1 MKKYRIS
8 TPGTILFL
16 GSGGQKIGHSGEFDY
31 AGYQAI
37 RAMSERNMRTVLV
50 NPNMTAVQTSEGV
63 ADATYFLP
71 ITPEFVTGVIEK
83 EKPDSLVVNFGGK
96 TAFYC
101 ARELDRTGVLEK
113 YNIQVLGTS
122 LEAINT
128 TLQRELLI
136 SVMIGSGI
144 PVPGSVTVEDSGQAL
159 AVTKEKGYPVMIR
172 TDSTLNDNAAAVCAS
187 DTELLAFF
195 SGSTGRQDRITVEDW
210 LGGWKEIELEIL
222 RDAMD
227 NCIVVCSMEN
237 LDPVGIHTGDSA
249 IVIPAQTLTDAE
261 FQDLRRTAFQAA
273 RALDI
278 IGEANIR
285 FAKDPHSPA
294 FRLIEINAC
303 ASRSTAL
310 AARATGYQLG
320 RISAQVSLGFS
331 LSEMD
336 NTVTGS
342 GRMCSEPVFDYLV
355 VKMPRWDPWKYSPA
369 DRILGATMKS
379 VGQTIAAGRTFT
391 EALQKAVRMSDPA
404 VPGIAGHEFHCKDIK
419 ESLRTPDHQRLFV
432 MYAALCQD
440 WSIDRIYKYTKID
453 KHYIRALRDIRD
465 IELALRNCPGPIPPE
480 LMRTAKQAG
489 FSDRQI
495 GLCTGQRE
503 EQIRALRKEQ
513 FILPVRKHIDNSGAV
528 CASQST
534 MLYLTYNGKT
544 DDAQPLEKAI
554 IVPGS
559 GPYHIGSSIEYD
571 WCTVRAALSVRNA
584 GRAAI
589 LVNCNPEALST
600 DPQTADRLYIE
611 EISIERILD
620 IYEAEKPDGCMLSF
634 AGADT
639 ASLALPL
646 SRKGV
651 HLFGTSPE
659 ETEQV
664 HDRNKFV
671 ALLDELELHHPQ
683 WHVST
688 NPETARMIAKTIGYP
703 VFMQPKT
710 HEPGVTAA
718 VAWDSPSLAKILGG
732 MYRLT
737 EEHTV
742 TLSPYVENSKEIEI
756 DAVADRGEILVY
768 AIGEHIENA
777 GIHSG
782 DATVVLPAQRIYLTT
797 ARAVKKAAE
806 KVARKLSITGL
817 FSLRFLAKSTNIM
830 VIDAAVRASRTVPF
844 CSKVFRTDLV
854 DIAVRAQLGLSP
866 EKLNGSTMDIDYVG
880 VRAAQFSYARL
891 KGTDP
896 VAGVE
901 MRSTGDVGC
910 LGKGIRDAFLK
921 ALLSTGLT
929 IPKKTILLSTGP
941 LENKVDFVES
951 ARKLLNMGYHLAAS
965 AGTARFLQNNGIAA
979 ETLAWPLENRKPNIA
994 EALKSGDIDLV
1005 INIPKNNRETELK
1018 NDYIV
1023 RRLAIDCGI
1032 PLITNIKLAKQFTD
1046 SLEWYKSHGLEIKS
1060 REEYLNQRQPL

>member
-8 TPGTILFL
+8 TPGTVLIL

-31 AGYQAI
+31 AGYQVI
-37 RAMSERNMRTVLV
+37 RALSERNIRTILI
-50 NPNMTAVQTSEGV
+50 NPNMTAVQTSEGI

-71 ITPEFVTGVIEK
+71 VTPEFVTGVIEK
-83 EKPDSLVVNFGGK
+83 EKPDSLVINVGGK
-96 TAFYC
+96 TAFFC
-101 ARELDRTGVLEK
+101 ARELEQSGILEK
-113 YNIQVLGTS
+113 YNIQILGSSIET
-122 LEAINT
+122 INT

-136 SVMIGSGI
+136 SLMQASGV
-144 PVPGSVTVEDSGQAL
+144 PVPDSVTVQEAEQAT
-159 AVTKEKGYPVMIR
+159 AVTAKTGYPVMIR
-172 TDSTLNDNAAAVCAS
+172 TDSTLNDNAAAVCTTDAG
-187 DTELLAFF
+187 LRAFF
-195 SGSTGRQDRITVEDW
+195 SGTTGRDDRITVEEW
-210 LGGWKEIELEIL
+210 LGGWKEIELEVL

-227 NCIVVCSMEN
+227 NCIIVCSMEN

-249 IVIPAQTLTDAE
+249 IVIPAQTLTDDE
-261 FQDLRRTAFQAA
+261 FQEIRRAAFSAV
-273 RALDI
+273 RSLGI

-285 FAKDPHSPA
+285 FAKDPQSPA
-294 FRLIEINAC
+294 FKLIEINAC

-320 RISAQVSLGFS
+320 RICAQTALGFS
-331 LSEMD
+331 LSEIE
-336 NTVTGS
+336 NTAKS
-342 GRMCSEPVFDYLV
+342 RMCTEPAFDYLM
-355 VKMPRWDPWKYSPA
+355 VKIPRWDPWKYSPA
-369 DRILGATMKS
+369 DRTLGATMKS
-379 VGQTIAAGRTFT
+379 VGQALAAGRTFA
-391 EALQKAVRMSDPA
+391 EALQKAVRMADPS
-404 VPGIAGHEFHCKDIK
+404 VPGIAACSFHCKDIK
-419 ESLRTPDHQRLFV
+419 EALRTPDHQRLFAI
-432 MYAALCQD
+432 YAALCAE

-453 KHYIRALRDIRD
+453 RLYIRALRDIRD
-465 IELALRNCPGPIPPE
+465 MEVALRNLATPIPAA
-480 LMRTAKQAG
+480 LMRSAKQAG

-503 EQIRALRKEQ
+503 EQIRTLRKEL
-513 FILPVRKHIDNSGAV
+513 FIRPVRKHIDNSAGV
-528 CASQST
+528 CEPRSN
-534 MLYLTYNGKT
+534 MLYLTYNGAT
-544 DDAQPLEKAI
+544 DDALPLERAI
-554 IVPGS
+554 LIPGS

-571 WCTVRAALSVRNA
+571 WCTVRAATSVRKA
-584 GRAAI
+584 GQAAI

-600 DPQTADRLYIE
+600 DPETADRLYIE
-611 EISIERILD
+611 ETSVERMLD
-620 IYEAEKPDGCMLSF
+620 IYEAEKPEGCMLSF
-634 AGADT
+634 GGSDA

-646 SRKGV
+646 SRSGV
-651 HLFGTSPE
+651 LLFGTPPE
-659 ETEQV
+659 ETDQV

-671 ALLDELELHHPQ
+671 ALLDELDIRHPEWQ
-683 WHVST
+683 VAD
-688 NPETARMIAKTIGYP
+688 NPEAARTIAKNLGYP
-703 VFMQPKT
+703 LFVQPKA

-718 VAWDSPSLAKILGG
+718 IVWDASSLKKILGG
-732 MYRLT
+732 IYRLT
-737 EEHTV
+737 ENHTV

-756 DAVADRGEILVY
+756 DAVADHGEILVY

-806 KVARKLSITGL
+806 KIARKLSITGP
-817 FSLRFLAKSTNIM
+817 FSLRFVAKSTNIM
-830 VIDAAVRASRTVPF
+830 VLDAAVRASRTFPF

-854 DIAVRAQLGLSP
+854 DIAVRSQLGLSP
-866 EKLNGSTMDIDYVG
+866 EKLNGSTMDIEHVG

-901 MRSTGDVGC
+901 MTSTGDVGC
-910 LGKGIRDAFLK
+910 LGRGVRDAFLK

-929 IPKKTILLSTGP
+929 IPKKKILLSTGP

-951 ARKLLNMGYHLAAS
+951 AQKLLDMGYHLAAS
-965 AGTARFLQNNGIAA
+965 AGTARFLQNNGIAS
-979 ETLAWPLENRKPNIA
+979 ETLAWPLENKKPNIA
-994 EALKSGDIDLV
+994 DALRSGEIDLV

-1018 NDYIV
+1018 NDYSV

-1060 REEYLNQRQPL
+1060 REEYLK